1 MNPPPPD
8 PLGDCLR
15 DWEELQQDFQG
26 IQVSAD
32 AGAHWSRAMSIW
44 LEVKGQVAPGQA
56 AGTLGSGVGDPGV
69 ASKGCGASDPGVP
82 GWNLL

>member
-44 LEVKGQVAPGQA
+44 LEVKGQA